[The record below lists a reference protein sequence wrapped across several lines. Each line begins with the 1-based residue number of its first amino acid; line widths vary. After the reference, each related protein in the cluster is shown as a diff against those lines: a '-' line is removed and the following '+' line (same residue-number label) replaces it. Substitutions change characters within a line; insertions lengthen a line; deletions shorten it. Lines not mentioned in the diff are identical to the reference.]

1 MDSLSKT
8 NSQLIVTDIRDQ
20 RFNQKT
26 DNKQTNDVKK
36 MESTGI
42 KEEVKIPHPNYLQ
55 AKSGATMKSNI
66 QKMIKELVGKK
77 LIYLRPSK

>member
-1 MDSLSKT
+1 MDNLLKT
-8 NSQLIVTDIRDQ
+8 NSQLIVTDIREQ
-20 RFNQKT
+20 RINQKT

-55 AKSGATMKSNI
+55 AKSDATMKSNI
-66 QKMIKELVGKK
+66 QKNDKRTCRQKIDLFKTK
-77 LIYLRPSK
+77 